1 MLDPG
6 SEENQT
12 AWFDNSSNTE
22 STPDLQTTLQ
32 WDIVTSNK
40 TTIWDLISERTND
53 TTMSPDTDEVASKD
67 FYIGLAL
74 AISSSIF
81 IGSSFIIKKKAL
93 IKISTYST
101 RAGDG
106 GYGYLKE
113 WLWWAGFLLLGFGE
127 LFNFVAYAFAP
138 ATLVTPLGALSV
150 LVAAVLSSYLLHEA
164 LNILGK
170 VGCLLCIL
178 GSTIMV
184 IHAPQEDAA
193 NSLEELVE
201 RLKDPAFI
209 TYICLVFVV
218 AGVMIFY
225 YAPKYGQQNILIY
238 ITICSIIG
246 SLSVMA
252 AKGLGISLKDFFGG
266 TIHLSNPL
274 IWLLVVCLV
283 VFISIQMNYLNRAL
297 DVFNTSVVTPIYY
310 VFFTTSVIVASAIL
324 FQEWMLMDP
333 SSVLGTI
340 SGFVTIICGIFLL
353 HAFKDVN
360 MSLSDLPTATSR
372 QGANGLIR
380 SSESSPINNQ
390 DESRMIT
397 TETDTLLSETEEG
410 LLN

>member
-1 MLDPG
+1 
-6 SEENQT
+6 
-12 AWFDNSSNTE
+12 
-22 STPDLQTTLQ
+22 
-32 WDIVTSNK
+32 
-40 TTIWDLISERTND
+40 
-53 TTMSPDTDEVASKD
+53 MSPDTDEVASKD